1 MSARRGRGQGG
12 FTIIEVLVAMVLMAI
27 GMLGIVALMKGATS
41 ASGYS
46 RRATEAAILAEDKL
60 EELRTAP
67 MISAVDGS
75 DRVDAS
81 GLAVT
86 EGPFDRTWTLSPDG
100 TGLVTIAVDVAWNE
114 ADGDHRITFRTIRST
129 E

>member
-1 MSARRGRGQGG
+1 MRTARRSGG

-60 EELRTAP
+60 EDLRTAP
-67 MISAVDGS
+67 ITTAVDGN

-81 GLAVT
+81 GVANT
-86 EGPFDRTWTLSPDG
+86 EGPFDRTWALVPDG
-100 TGLVTIAVDVAWNE
+100 TGLTTITVDVTWSE
-114 ADGDHRITFRTIRST
+114 ADGAHTIVFRTVRAL